1 MPSQTI
7 QWFPGHMAKTRRMIS
22 ENLKLVDVVIELA
35 DARVPRSSRNPE
47 IPKLCASKP
56 RLLLMTK
63 SSLADPSTN
72 DKWLNALKRSGEKV
86 IFLDS
91 ATSFGINKI
100 YPAVCE
106 LLSDK
111 IRRYEEKG
119 MTGKKLRAMIVGIP
133 NVGKSSLINRLTGA
147 KKAKVE
153 DRPGVTRDKQWV
165 STSIGLELLDTPGVL
180 WPKFDD
186 PVTGENLA
194 ATGAIKDDILDTETL
209 AATLCERLMQIAPE
223 KFCARYKLD
232 AHSLD
237 GSSKW
242 ELMDAVARKR
252 GFLISGGEID
262 YDRASAIILDEFRS
276 SKIGRITLELPDERE
291 TRDVATAASAARARC
306 ESSVETLIDTNST
319 SREGTLVEIIGD
331 SRTGECAS
339 ESTEAGNAH
348 T

>member
-35 DARVPRSSRNPE
+35 DARIPLSSRNPE
-47 IPKLCASKP
+47 IPRLCAAKP
-56 RLLLMTK
+56 RLLLVTK
-63 SSLADPSTN
+63 ASLADPTAN
-72 DKWLNALKRSGEKV
+72 DRWQNAFRKSGEKA
-86 IFLDS
+86 IFIDS
-91 ATSFGINKI
+91 STGAGINRI

-106 LLSDK
+106 LLADR

-119 MTGKKLRAMIVGIP
+119 MSGKKLRAMIVGIP

-165 STSIGLELLDTPGVL
+165 STSIGLDLLDTPGVL

-209 AATLCERLMQIAPE
+209 AATLCERLMKVAPD
-223 KFCARYKLD
+223 KFCARYRLD
-232 AHSLD
+232 PAALTD
-237 GSSKW
+237 ASKW
-242 ELMDAVARKR
+242 ELLEAVARKR
-252 GFLISGGEID
+252 GFLVSGGEID
-262 YDRASAIILDEFRS
+262 YGRASSVILDEFRGGR
-276 SKIGRITLELPDERE
+276 IGRITLEL
-291 TRDVATAASAARARC
+291 S
-306 ESSVETLIDTNST
+306 
-319 SREGTLVEIIGD
+319 EGRNG
-331 SRTGECAS
+331 GEDA
-339 ESTEAGNAH
+339 
-348 T
+348 